1 MTVPVVAIFIAKPG
15 SESELE
21 ALFRGV
27 IDTTLQEEGC
37 ISYQLNRDTDN
48 PRRFVWTEEWQS
60 KALLEQHIRAAHIV
74 TLFDAIKPLIEHS
87 DVIVLEKAAGGQA

>member
-1 MTVPVVAIFIAKPG
+1 MTVPVVAIFIAKSG
-15 SESELE
+15 CESELE

-60 KALLEQHIRAAHIV
+60 KALLDQHIRASHIA
-74 TLFDAIKPLIEHS
+74 TLFEQIKPLIEHS
-87 DVIVLEKAAGGQA
+87 DVIVLEKVAGGQA